1 MPKEDILAKQEIL
14 KQDYEYLLNREKKIT
29 SEKKYL
35 LNKLIELKKVLSK
48 VS

>member
-29 SEKKYL
+29 SEKEYL
-35 LNKLIELKKVLSK
+35 LDKLIELKKVLSK